1 MDAASVVTEPRWD
14 EPGSER
20 SQCGQR
26 LAPESG
32 QPPDRRLSMKDEAG
46 REVAPM
52 RSVPAMARAGSE
64 RRIGAV
70 HLQSHQRIPAPR
82 LIAVIASSAIA
93 VVKRV
98 SFAFT

>member
-1 MDAASVVTEPRWD
+1 MRAPLTGPGIRKAA
-14 EPGSER
+14 GSAAV
-20 SQCGQR
+20 
-26 LAPESG
+26 L
-32 QPPDRRLSMKDEAG
+32 LNEAG
-46 REVAPM
+46 RKLAPM

-64 RRIGAV
+64 RGIGAV